1 MNDPIILTDKDGNEI
16 PTCEKCGSL
25 IVDVLGCAC
34 GKYKPIKH
42 RRASGA
48 LGSPKKGY

>member
-1 MNDPIILTDKDGNEI
+1 MIILTDKDGNEV

-34 GKYKPIKH
+34 GKYKPTK
-42 RRASGA
+42 
-48 LGSPKKGY
+48 